1 MSASNCW
8 VTFRTSVSS
17 DNVRQGAHENR
28 GTMPPCLA
36 SVRMC
41 HLVQIATVHSV
52 AEASEACRIVFESW
66 QGLPQHPQLTN
77 ACLGFGI

>member
-1 MSASNCW
+1 M
-8 VTFRTSVSS
+8 RTEERCHHVWH
-17 DNVRQGAHENR
+17 RAH
-28 GTMPPCLA
+28 
-36 SVRMC
+36 VRMC